1 MPYIIG
7 CVGNAAPLLNG
18 ENMFWI
24 TKNHKIEY
32 GKKTLIMGIVNVT
45 PDSFSDGGDNFSPE
59 KAVETALLM
68 EKQGADIIDFGAQST
83 RPGFSLISDTEEWTR
98 LKPVLTALDGKL
110 SIPVSVDTFYPFVAE
125 NALNTGADIIND
137 VSGVISPEMAQIVK
151 KHGAGWVIMHNGSGG
166 CDEVSLFF
174 NRCTDELEKLDVHKN
189 QICFDMGI
197 GFGKTRAQDMEL
209 IANVQKYKP
218 SGYPIL
224 LGTSRKRVIK
234 EGSGQACPK
243 ERIYGNIAADTAAI
257 LGGADVIRLHDVEH
271 EKQGIYMADML
282 KMFIK

>member
-1 MPYIIG
+1 MPSPRRLY
-7 CVGNAAPLLNG
+7 G
-18 ENMFWI
+18 ENMFWL

-83 RPGFSLISDTEEWTR
+83 RPGFSQISDTDEWAR
-98 LKPVLTALDGKL
+98 LKPVLTALGGKL
-110 SIPVSVDTFYPFVAE
+110 SVPVSVDTFYPFVAE
-125 NALNTGADIIND
+125 NALNLGADIIND

-151 KHGAGWVIMHNGSGG
+151 KHGAGWVVMHNGDGG
-166 CDEVSLFF
+166 CNEVSSFF
-174 NRCTDELEKLDVHKN
+174 NQCIDELDRLGVHKN

-234 EGSGQACPK
+234 EGSGQECPK

-257 LGGADVIRLHDVEH
+257 FGGVNVIRLHDVEH
-271 EKQGIYMADML
+271 EKQGIYMADAPSDCVFFPTASL
-282 KMFIK
+282 